1 MAKSVL
7 FLDQL
12 DSFSYNIVH
21 LLESILGDAHSVAV
35 IRYDDEQAWSD
46 LELNGI
52 IGCSGLVIGPG
63 PGKPSDYPRI
73 YRLIEK
79 HKGEIPVLGICLGMQ
94 ILGELLGY
102 LVSEAPEAVHGK
114 RRELQHDGTGLFQG
128 LPLPLEVGRYHSLC
142 LQMESRSNKRSVDGV
157 SITATCGNLPM
168 ALSANAF
175 AWDAVQFHPESV
187 LTPQGSLIIENWIK
201 LRFSGS

>member
-63 PGKPSDYPRI
+63 SY
-73 YRLIEK
+73 
-79 HKGEIPVLGICLGMQ
+79 
-94 ILGELLGY
+94 
-102 LVSEAPEAVHGK
+102 
-114 RRELQHDGTGLFQG
+114 TGLRIGSSLAKG
-128 LPLPLEVGRYHSLC
+128 LCFTLNVPLLAIPGMYGLGQWLLEN
-142 LQMESRSNKRSVDGV
+142 NKQLKV
-157 SITATCGNLPM
+157 
-168 ALSANAF
+168 LS
-175 AWDAVQFHPESV
+175 
-187 LTPQGSLIIENWIK
+187 
-201 LRFSGS
+201 